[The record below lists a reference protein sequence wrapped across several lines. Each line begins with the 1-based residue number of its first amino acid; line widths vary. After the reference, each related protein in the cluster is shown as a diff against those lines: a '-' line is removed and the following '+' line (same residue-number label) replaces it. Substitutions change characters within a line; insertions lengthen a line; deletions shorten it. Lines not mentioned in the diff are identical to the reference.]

1 MSEVFA
7 RLHIRQ
13 VHLHHREGRNAA
25 HRVAERHRGVGER
38 PRVEHHAE
46 QVGVVGRGLQPIDE
60 HSLVVALQVVDV
72 QHTGVAA
79 AQLVDDIRERRVAV
93 DLRFAAA
100 EKIEVGPV
108 EHQHAR
114 QGRHKQWRV
123 CFRIEDKAAR
133 RDFSPKNENTR
144 LRQTRVRK
152 RKRADRL
159 ESTDYSSYICAQKY
173 EISMTCANRVVQNL

>member
-1 MSEVFA
+1 MSKGFA

-13 VHLHHREGRNAA
+13 VHLHHREWRNAA
-25 HRVAERHRGVGER
+25 HRVAERHRGVGES

-46 QVGVVGRGLQPIDE
+46 QVRFVGRDLQAIDE
-60 HSLVVALQVVDV
+60 HPLVVALQMVDV
-72 QHTGVAA
+72 QHPVVAA
-79 AQLVDDIRERRVAV
+79 AQFVDDIRQRRATV

-114 QGRHKQWRV
+114 QGRHKQWEGV
-123 CFRIEDKAAR
+123 FPSNHR
-133 RDFSPKNENTR
+133 RSSGFSPQNENAR
-144 LRQTRVRK
+144 LRQTSARR